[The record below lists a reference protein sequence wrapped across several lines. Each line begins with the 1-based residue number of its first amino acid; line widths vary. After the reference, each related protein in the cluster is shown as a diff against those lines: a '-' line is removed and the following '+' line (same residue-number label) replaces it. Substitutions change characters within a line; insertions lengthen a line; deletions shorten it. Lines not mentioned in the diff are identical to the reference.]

1 MPKLTIGQFNAEQRL
16 TPSARSPASQAL
28 TRKLQALARLSPD
41 EIQDQ
46 LSSGALRL
54 PRILIPGGDPDR
66 FATNWDDVKVA
77 TPGAA
82 TDTAKDPAAAEAEI
96 DHLVMT
102 WK

>member
-66 FATNWDDVKVA
+66 FATHWDDVKIA
-77 TPGAA
+77 TPGP
-82 TDTAKDPAAAEAEI
+82 TTETAKEPESADPET

-102 WK
+102 